1 MRELFANTT
10 LYETLKKFDD
20 IPFII
25 YHDYAKDNFFE
36 LKNAHPILLD
46 SNLSKN
52 WYQHYKNLQQN
63 FFFTENDIILFRGY
77 YNLIYSTFPIQHAN
91 SNVLSGAFVFGGFRS
106 KTSLDK
112 IRNLHT
118 FPILDDQIIQKKC
131 SEFYHYLSRHLHTQT
146 PYISIKNEI
155 FNRLAT
161 NPTLEEISNCLQ
173 MSQRKI
179 KNEIFNQTNHTFSNL
194 VSKLKLEHACH
205 LLQNT
210 EKSIQDISDSI
221 GFMNTSSFIRFYRS
235 KTSQTPLDYRKN
247 NKK

>member
-1 MRELFANTT
+1 M
-10 LYETLKKFDD
+10 
-20 IPFII
+20 PFII

-155 FNRLAT
+155 FN
-161 NPTLEEISNCLQ
+161 
-173 MSQRKI
+173 
-179 KNEIFNQTNHTFSNL
+179 QTNHTFSNL

-221 GFMNTSSFIRFYRS
+221 GFMNTSSFIRFFRS

-247 NKK
+247 RCVAHNRVTHLFFNFY